1 MCVKQFI
8 HCFVTLR
15 WFDRRADQTQGHNIV
30 GFMGILQEGAENA
43 AEEMGDAAEEAGDR
57 VEEATQ

>member
-1 MCVKQFI
+1 
-8 HCFVTLR
+8 
-15 WFDRRADQTQGHNIV
+15 
-30 GFMGILQEGAENA
+30 MGILQEGAENA